1 VSKILDFL
9 IPIYS
14 FNGLDL
20 FLIKEAI
27 SNEFICKMGL
37 GWANCGLGLGSFHF
51 STDLK
56 IKKNLISM
64 RIFLKGN

>member
-27 SNEFICKMGL
+27 SNEFICKME
-37 GWANCGLGLGSFHF
+37 
-51 STDLK
+51 TVD
-56 IKKNLISM
+56 
-64 RIFLKGN
+64 